1 MGMINEE
8 ILCFIHFSFSSLSLS
23 FSGEDKNID
32 HLVFVVH
39 GIGPFADIRLNSFR
53 NLIECGKRRGEREE
67 EERRDFEDGGITKIL
82 YVNCDIFL

>member
-1 MGMINEE
+1 MGMMNEE
-8 ILCFIHFSFSSLSLS
+8 ALFSIHFSFSSLS

-53 NLIECGKRRGEREE
+53 NLIECGKKRGERERRGGK
-67 EERRDFEDGGITKIL
+67 ERF
-82 YVNCDIFL
+82 

>member
-8 ILCFIHFSFSSLSLS
+8 ALFSIYFSFSSLS

-53 NLIECGKRRGEREE
+53 NLIECGKRRGRERRG
-67 EERRDFEDGGITKIL
+67 ERRDFEDGGITKIL
-82 YVNCDIFL
+82 YVNYEIFL